1 MINLIRNELYK
12 VFHKKSII
20 VFAILILGMT
30 ILNSW
35 LYKTNYDNDGN
46 FIQNN
51 NTTSSD
57 MLDTYLNEL
66 KKYDYNK
73 EDEVLEYISNKTNY
87 DREKIISDNKY
98 TSDNWQYEYLYND
111 EIYNAIYYIN
121 YYTYVEKDTD
131 KLSSYQKMLDSYLDK
146 LKNNDWK
153 YFVNLELDKVN
164 NELQK
169 YNTSE
174 LKVKKEVL
182 EYRLNK
188 NISLDN
194 SYMNNALNGYE
205 SITNTLN
212 SYGEYDKLN
221 YEDKLAYQRALKEQK
236 INKYIIDTG
245 KNVLKQNDLRS
256 GIADVVNDYE
266 IFTILFVIIIA
277 SGIVSSEFKDGTIKQ
292 LLVKPYKRTT
302 ILLAKYLTCIIC
314 LFLVV
319 SYTTICEFIVRS
331 LFFSFDGIDVPMLIY
346 NYNTN
351 KLLEFNPLVYML
363 IIFIHRLPQFILLLT
378 LAFSLSTI
386 FTSTSLAN
394 TFTILGYMTADILN
408 TLSRAFN
415 LKFMNYFVTLNW
427 DFRNY
432 LFGALPNYEGFNI
445 KFSSIICL
453 IYLVIMLVVSFT
465 IFKKKNIKNI

>member
-1 MINLIRNELYK
+1 M
-12 VFHKKSII
+12 
-20 VFAILILGMT
+20 
-30 ILNSW
+30 
-35 LYKTNYDNDGN
+35 
-46 FIQNN
+46 
-51 NTTSSD
+51 
-57 MLDTYLNEL
+57 
-66 KKYDYNK
+66 
-73 EDEVLEYISNKTNY
+73 
-87 DREKIISDNKY
+87 
-98 TSDNWQYEYLYND
+98 
-111 EIYNAIYYIN
+111 
-121 YYTYVEKDTD
+121 
-131 KLSSYQKMLDSYLDK
+131 
-146 LKNNDWK
+146 
-153 YFVNLELDKVN
+153 
-164 NELQK
+164 
-169 YNTSE
+169 
-174 LKVKKEVL
+174 
-182 EYRLNK
+182 
-188 NISLDN
+188 
-194 SYMNNALNGYE
+194 
-205 SITNTLN
+205 
-212 SYGEYDKLN
+212 
-221 YEDKLAYQRALKEQK
+221 
-236 INKYIIDTG
+236 
-245 KNVLKQNDLRS
+245 
-256 GIADVVNDYE
+256 
-266 IFTILFVIIIA
+266 
-277 SGIVSSEFKDGTIKQ
+277 
-292 LLVKPYKRTT
+292 